1 MPNLLF
7 RCLRKGA
14 EILRSNPWIKKYI
27 YDPFRGAIRK
37 RWLTIEYMLYYAE
50 RNKKTQS
57 MVPSVSNYQSPY
69 IFKIGVL
76 RDPFFNHEPYCVSC
90 SDLQVKYKTI
100 DIFASDWVEQVNESG
115 CDAFVAWP
123 SESIQEWKRLCDDRL
138 RFLSKEMGKILYPDC
153 DALWLYGSKERQR
166 DWLEINH
173 FPHPKTWVFYKKEEG
188 FAFLSTA
195 KFPFVAKVDI
205 GACAHGVSII
215 RSKKE
220 GTRLMERVFKSG
232 AQGSYSDKQT
242 YQWRHILLQEHVGD
256 VREWRIIRI
265 GNSFFG
271 YEKVK
276 HGDFHSGT
284 GLAVWAD
291 PPKDALELLYQITE
305 RGKFRSMSMDVFQKL
320 NGELLVNELQSV
332 FGAYDTA
339 QMYVNGVPGRYTRVN
354 GEYVFEEGRF
364 CRNTCCNLRVEDLL
378 HILKER
384 QKCTQKEEKS

>member
-1 MPNLLF
+1 MRNLLF
-7 RCLRKGA
+7 RILRKSA
-14 EILRSNPWIKKYI
+14 EVLRMNKCLKKTI

-37 RWLTIEYMLYYAE
+37 RCLTFDYMLFFAAE
-50 RNKKTQS
+50 KQQPDGDCEIES
-57 MVPSVSNYQSPY
+57 DYQSPY
-69 IFKIGVL
+69 PWKIGIL
-76 RDPFFNHEPYCVSC
+76 RDPFLGHVPYCIACRELNIS
-90 SDLQVKYKTI
+90 YKVI
-100 DIFASDWVEQVNESG
+100 DIFATNWLHQVKVSG

-123 SESIQEWKRLCDDRL
+123 GECIQEWKRLYDDRL
-138 RFLSKEMGKILYPDC
+138 RYLTKELGKILYPDY

-173 FPHPKTWVFYKKEEG
+173 FSHPKTWVFYRKEEG
-188 FAFLSTA
+188 FAFLATA
-195 KFPFVAKVDI
+195 KFPVVAKVDI

-215 RSKKE
+215 RSKNE
-220 GTRLMERVFKSG
+220 GACLIERIFKSG
-232 AQGSYSDKQT
+232 VQGSYSDKPT

-305 RGKFRSMSMDVFQKL
+305 RGKFRSMSMDVFQKP

-339 QMYVNGVPGRYTRVN
+339 QMYVNGVPGRYTRAN
-354 GEYVFEEGRF
+354 GKYVFEEGRF
-364 CRNTCCNLRVEDLL
+364 CQNTCCNLRIEDLL
-378 HILKER
+378 NMLKER
-384 QKCTQKEEKS
+384 EESKQKEITP